1 MSLPTNQV
9 SLGFSFLSTVATSF
23 AIIGLSIWI
32 PGNQVS
38 LRWKLI
44 LNMLFAELINASNNS
59 ISGIFAYADSLK
71 PSPGCVV
78 NGFVGQLSIQA
89 ADFSTLAIAVVTF
102 ITLRTGADSVKMEK
116 LERYSRGIIAGIWLY
131 PLTTASIGFF
141 WPGYA
146 PTSSNWC
153 WLDKNT
159 IARYSLTHGP
169 RVIIF
174 TVIVILYSISAAL
187 LLSAASANGKTNDVE
202 NLDKEHAEEAKAAK
216 KKIINATI
224 RLMAFPIAYL
234 ILWAPGM
241 ANRCK
246 FLET

>member
-1 MSLPTNQV
+1 MGLPTNQV
-9 SLGFSFLSTVATSF
+9 SLGFSYLSTVATSF

-32 PGNQVS
+32 PEKKVS
-38 LRWKLI
+38 LRWILI
-44 LNMLFAELINASNNS
+44 LNMLLAELINASNNS
-59 ISGIFAYADSLK
+59 ISGIFAYADALR
-71 PSPGCVV
+71 PSMGCTA
-78 NGFVGQLSIQA
+78 NGFIGQLSIQA

-102 ITLRTGADSVKMEK
+102 ITLRKGACSVTMKK
-116 LERYSRGIIAGIWLY
+116 LEHYSRGIIAGIWIY
-131 PLTTASIGFF
+131 PLTTATVGLF

-174 TVIVILYSISAAL
+174 TVIVILYSISAYQ
-187 LLSAASANGKTNDVE
+187 LLSAASGYGSSNDVE
-202 NLDKEHAEEAKAAK
+202 NLENAEEAKATK

-234 ILWAPGM
+234 IIWAPGM
-241 ANRCK
+241 VNRCK
-246 FLET
+246 ILET